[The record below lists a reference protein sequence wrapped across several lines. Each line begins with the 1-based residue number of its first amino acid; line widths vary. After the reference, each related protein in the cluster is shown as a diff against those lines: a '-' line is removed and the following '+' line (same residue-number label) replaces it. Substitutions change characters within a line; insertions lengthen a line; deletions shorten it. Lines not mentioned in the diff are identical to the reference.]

1 MPEESR
7 GTGRSETAEAV
18 LAYLR
23 KRPDAAD
30 TLEGIVEWWLPR
42 QRYETECSR
51 IRAALAELVGAGALR
66 CDRLPGGGDL
76 YALNDPTQTS
86 PPN

>member
-1 MPEESR
+1 MPEQSR
-7 GTGRSETAEAV
+7 STGRSETAEAV

-23 KRPDAAD
+23 EHPEAAD

-42 QRYETECSR
+42 QRYETARSR

-76 YALNDPTQTS
+76 YALNDPPHTS